1 MWSWHSKVPSWYC
14 FVTSLLHKVISWL
27 FVVNERTRSVFVLLG
42 LKKTSFWISRKNC
55 TASRFRG
62 CGYWSPPPGYCEWP
76 WQYQQCGGWVKDQ
89 NRGQTQQRSEVTPAD
104 YYFWT
109 FYKNWPILIFSQ
121 GSWVPSGKQPHT
133 PGYQNSLGNV
143 NSTSQRPEEM
153 PNSAKFRGNFGRFLF
168 LNILQELT

>member
-1 MWSWHSKVPSWYC
+1 MWSWHSKLPSWHC

-42 LKKTSFWISRKNC
+42 LKKTSFWISRKKC

-89 NRGQTQQRSEVTPAD
+89 NRGQTQQISEVTPAD

-109 FYKNWPILIFSQ
+109 FTRIDLFLSSLRGAECLLGSSPIPQ
-121 GSWVPSGKQPHT
+121 VNM
-133 PGYQNSLGNV
+133 NSLGNV
-143 NSTSQRPEEM
+143 NSMGDESKAGG
-153 PNSAKFRGNFGRFLF
+153 NAKLS
-168 LNILQELT
+168 